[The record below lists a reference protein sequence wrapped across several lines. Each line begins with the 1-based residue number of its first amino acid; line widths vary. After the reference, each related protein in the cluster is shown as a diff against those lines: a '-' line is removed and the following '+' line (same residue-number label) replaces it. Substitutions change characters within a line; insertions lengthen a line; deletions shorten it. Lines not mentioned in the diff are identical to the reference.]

1 MLAGP
6 DAPAYNG
13 LMALVG
19 ERKAVASAILAL
31 YALLLFFVSL
41 VSPEPALVPFL
52 MALAATYGLAF
63 FAVVAGYFWARWFA
77 IGLGLYG
84 LSTGVLAIWQ
94 IGPEPVMLF
103 YALTHGAVSIL
114 LWGPRV
120 AAQFDGRADWRERFH
135 MDENAT
141 HRLGRAIIRVGLT
154 LPFLLAY
161 GLAPREG
168 AGEMMLALGAVGL
181 AGAGIWALLRL
192 RSWGVLAMLAGAAAI
207 AITAPVTAAP
217 LSIASDVAASGLLGS
232 VLLVAAAA
240 PFIGP
245 MLRYVR
251 A

>member
-1 MLAGP
+1 
-6 DAPAYNG
+6 
-13 LMALVG
+13 MALVG
-19 ERKAVASAILAL
+19 ERKAVASALLAL
-31 YALLLFFVSL
+31 YALIFFLS
-41 VSPEPALVPFL
+41 ALSIPDPRMVPFL
-52 MALAATYGLAF
+52 SSLAATYGLGF

-84 LSTGVLAIWQ
+84 FSTGFLLVWQ
-94 IGPEPVMLF
+94 IGPEPVVVF
-103 YALTHGAVSIL
+103 YALTHGAISVL

-120 AAQFDGRADWRERFH
+120 AAQFDGRPDWRERFH

-168 AGEMMLALGAVGL
+168 AGQMMLAMGAVGL
-181 AGAGIWALLRL
+181 AGFGIWALLRL
-192 RSWGVLAMLAGAAAI
+192 RTWGVLAMLAGAAAI
-207 AITAPVTAAP
+207 VITAPATAAP
-217 LSIASDVAASGLLGS
+217 LGLAADVAASGVVGAI
-232 VLLVAAAA
+232 LLVAAAA
-240 PFIGP
+240 PFFGP